1 MNLEDH
7 IGDIIRKARAMN
19 DVSADAAAAAAAIS
33 ETELAVLEETGRSGA
48 RPNYAALAGR
58 LGLNPAK
65 LEAIAD
71 GWLPVPKDLSRW
83 RELRV
88 FTTAGEGLT
97 VNCYLVWDEVTREA
111 ALFDTGLD
119 AKPILDCLAAE
130 QLQLRHVF
138 ITHSHWDHVE
148 ALPAIRAAWPKVRVH
163 SGSKSAPVDQR
174 NKPSEILPL
183 GGLRV
188 THRETPGHA
197 EDGVTYLVGNWQED
211 APHVAIVGDAI
222 FAGSIGRGN
231 QSWDLARQKVRE
243 QILTLPPET
252 LLCPGHGPLTTVVEE
267 KAHNPFF

>member
-7 IGDIIRKARAMN
+7 LGDIICKARAMN
-19 DVSADAAAAAAAIS
+19 NVSASAAASAAGIS
-33 ETELAVLEETGRSGA
+33 ESELSALEESGR
-48 RPNYAALAGR
+48 AATKINFDALGKI
-58 LGLNPAK
+58 LGLNPQK
-65 LEAIAD
+65 LEVVAN
-71 GWLPVPKDLSRW
+71 GWKPSEKDLSQW

-88 FTTAGEGLT
+88 FTTSGEGLS
-97 VNCYLVWDEVTREA
+97 VNCYLVWDEVQRDA

-119 AKPILDCLAAE
+119 AKPILDCIAE
-130 QLQLRHVF
+130 NQLQLRHVF

-148 ALPAIRAAWPKVRVH
+148 VLGKIREAFPKAKIH

-174 NKPSEILPL
+174 NKTAEIIHL

-211 APHVAIVGDAI
+211 APHVAIVGDTI
-222 FAGSIGRGN
+222 FAGSMGKGN

-243 QILTLPPET
+243 QILSLPAET
-252 LLCPGHGPLTTVVEE
+252 LLCSGHGPLTTVAEE
-267 KAHNPFF
+267 KANNPFF